1 VTYPFTRALV
11 TGASSGIGEAIA
23 RELGNAGV
31 SLVVTARRRDRLQ
44 DIAAA
49 FPGTE
54 VLVADLETKA
64 GRTRVEQRL
73 AVQDEPV
80 DLLVNNAGF
89 GTTGAFAGL
98 DADRSQREIELN
110 VVALTRLTR
119 AALPR
124 MVADGR
130 GWICNVAS
138 VAAFQAAPRLAV
150 YAATK
155 AYVLSFSEA
164 LHEEV
169 RGTGV
174 VVSALCPGLTRTE
187 FQSVSNSADY
197 MSRYPAMAWL
207 SAEQVAREGLTDC
220 ARGRA
225 VSVPGYQY
233 KSMVAASSFVPRS
246 IVRRVA
252 GMVQRF

>member
-1 VTYPFTRALV
+1 VSYPFTRALV

-31 SLVVTARRRDRLQ
+31 SLVVSARRRDRLH
-44 DIAAA
+44 DIATA

-73 AVQDEPV
+73 AAEDDPV

-98 DADRSQREIELN
+98 DPDRSEREIELN
-110 VVALTRLTR
+110 VIALTRLTR

-124 MVADGR
+124 MIAARR

-174 VVSALCPGLTRTE
+174 AVTALCPGLTRTE

-207 SAEQVAREGLTDC
+207 SAEQVAREGLADC

-233 KSMVAASSFVPRS
+233 KSMVAAASFVPRG

>member
-1 VTYPFTRALV
+1 MTYPFTRALV

-49 FPGTE
+49 FPDTE

-73 AVQDEPV
+73 ATEDEPV

-98 DADRSQREIELN
+98 DADRSEREIDLN

-124 MVADGR
+124 MIAAGR